1 MITEQ
6 IMATIDAIAD
16 RLGVAAEAVYP
27 MLIKQAGVFS
37 ATYHVTLWIL
47 GVSAVLLIAGFVL
60 TYIGC
65 KKRWDS
71 LPMWVGVFVV
81 SGLALL
87 AAGMVALTDL
97 NQYLT
102 SVHNPDMWVVEYVT
116 NLLG

>member
-27 MLIKQAGVFS
+27 MLIKQAGVFA

-47 GVSAVLLIAGFVL
+47 GVSAVLLIAGLVL
-60 TYIGC
+60 TCIGC
-65 KKRWDS
+65 ENGWDS
-71 LPMWVGVFVV
+71 VPLWVGVLVV
-81 SGLALL
+81 SGLALM
-87 AAGMVALTDL
+87 ATGMGALIDL

-102 SVHNPDMWVVEYVT
+102 CVHNPDMWVVEYVAK
-116 NLLG
+116 LLG